1 MDTMDCTQVR
11 NMLSDYQD
19 GTLDAAAAAALT
31 VHLRGCGECA
41 GCADSLLAV
50 REALRSLPPD
60 PAPPELLARV
70 RAAVEAEGREARAGS
85 APGGAMATR
94 PFLSRFRIPLEA
106 AAAVLL
112 FASVYWYQRTVPPP
126 VRPPSAPTAQAPA
139 AQAPAAR
146 APVAR
151 APETTPPV
159 DISPE
164 ASPGAANVPPPAIRL
179 PRGNPRTAKKEEAPA
194 PAKPRTWTAA
204 DLPTVPAT
212 FASTNSGRIV
222 PSAPFPGSTAD
233 PAGSGGPVF
242 GERGSAD
249 AEVGAD
255 FRLSRSFA
263 PPPSRLLRPL
273 SYGRDIVVDVKPESR
288 EGAEER
294 IAGAALRLGGIYERI
309 DRGPGEAAKS
319 GSGTVRVILP
329 EVAAERFLEEM
340 GRIGSIP
347 PEGTP
352 AATDRPAGPRPG
364 TVAYE
369 VHIRVR

>member
-1 MDTMDCTQVR
+1 MDTMDCTQAR
-11 NMLSDYQD
+11 NLLPEYQD
-19 GTLDAAAAAALT
+19 GTLDPAAATALAA
-31 VHLRGCGECA
+31 HLRGCGECA
-41 GCADSLLAV
+41 GRVGSLVAV
-50 REALRSLPPD
+50 RELLRGLPPD

-70 RAAVEAEGREARAGS
+70 LAAVETEDRNARPGS
-85 APGGAMATR
+85 TPGGAVAAR

-112 FASVYWYQRTVPPP
+112 FASVYWYQYQRTATFP
-126 VRPPSAPTAQAPA
+126 VRPPSAPTAQ
-139 AQAPAAR
+139 
-146 APVAR
+146 

-179 PRGNPRTAKKEEAPA
+179 PRGNPKTAIKQQAPA
-194 PAKPRTWTAA
+194 VAKPRTWTAA
-204 DLPTVPAT
+204 DLPSVPAT
-212 FASTNSGRIV
+212 LASTNSERIV
-222 PSAPFPGSTAD
+222 PNAPFPGPTAN
-233 PAGSGGPVF
+233 PAGSGAPAF

-249 AEVGAD
+249 AEGGAD
-255 FRLSRSFA
+255 SRLSRSFA

-273 SYGRDIVVDVKPESR
+273 PYGRDIVVDVKPESR

-294 IAGAALRLGGIYERI
+294 IAGAALRLGGIFERI
-309 DRGPGEAAKS
+309 DRGPGEAAQS
-319 GSGTVRVILP
+319 GPGTVRVILP
-329 EVAAERFLEEM
+329 EVGAVRFLEEM

-364 TVAYE
+364 TVAYA